1 MHHQPT
7 RPAPG
12 AEPFL
17 FSSQVADLLHVSPK
31 TIAHWAK
38 DGRLPHWHTL
48 GHHRRYPK
56 AAIRE
61 LLASLTEEVRAA

>member
-1 MHHQPT
+1 MHHQRT
-7 RPAPG
+7 RPAPD

-17 FSSQVADLLHVSPK
+17 LPNQVADLLHVTPK
-31 TIAHWAK
+31 TVTRRAK
-38 DGRLPHWHTL
+38 DGRLPHRRTL
-48 GHHRRYPK
+48 GHRRYPE

>member
-7 RPAPG
+7 RPD

-17 FSSQVADLLHVSPK
+17 PTSQVADLLHVTPK
-31 TIAHWAK
+31 TVACWAK
-38 DGRLPHWHTL
+38 DGRLPHRHTL

-56 AAIRE
+56 AANRE
-61 LLASLTEEVRAA
+61 LLASLTEEVHAA